1 MKFGLKIHSGLF
13 AVASG
18 QSVFLPEES
27 IYVGSNAS
35 WHSAVGSSLN
45 MEGCFVSGEYIFDFN
60 SANSKVSGQ
69 FDTLM
74 DFFNHTGGD
83 TWIRSDRWGY
93 GDPCLDIW
101 FGVSCDCE
109 GYVTG
114 LTLPNNGILGSIP
127 ESISSLSRINMIDL
141 HSRTAAQQVYDV
153 SSGVNRISGTVPSLS
168 NLTLLS
174 ILDLSGNRITG
185 FDSDLSSNRKLQLL
199 SLSGNRLSKF
209 PIGLEFLTDLRVLE
223 LQNNLINDTV
233 PTLAICN
240 MSKVYIIDL
249 GNNTLNGDFYD
260 SCLDS
265 LNPQVFDLSGLHP
278 WPSTSSGGLTGTIP
292 ESLVESWTNIEQ
304 GYLSFYVQFGIEGHF
319 SSTCVGVRFCRPNN
333 FRSHEDLAWIQSGSE
348 VPESVFQAIDLATR

>member
-1 MKFGLKIHSGLF
+1 MKFGLKIHSRLF
-13 AVASG
+13 GVASG

-27 IYVGSNAS
+27 IFVRSTAS
-35 WHSAVGSSLN
+35 WHSAVGSSMN
-45 MEGCFVSGEYIFDFN
+45 MEECFVSGEYILDFN

-74 DFFNHTGGD
+74 DFFNHTGGEK
-83 TWIRSDRWGY
+83 WIRSDRWGH
-93 GDPCLDIW
+93 GDPCLNIW

-114 LTLPNNGILGSIP
+114 LTLPNNGLLGSVP
-127 ESISSLSRINMIDL
+127 ESMSSLSRLNIIDL
-141 HSRTAAQQVYDV
+141 HSRMPAQKVDDVY
-153 SSGVNRISGTVPSLS
+153 SGVNLISGTVPPLS

-174 ILDLSGNRITG
+174 ILDLSGNQISG
-185 FDSDLSSNRKLQLL
+185 FDSDLSSNRELQLL
-199 SLSGNRLSKF
+199 SLSGNLLSKF
-209 PIGLEFLTDLRVLE
+209 PIGLEFLTNMRVLE
-223 LQNNLINDTV
+223 LPNNLINDTV
-233 PTLAICN
+233 PTLALCN
-240 MSKVYIIDL
+240 MSDVYIIDL

-278 WPSTSSGGLTGTIP
+278 WPSTTSGGLSGTIP
-292 ESLVESWTNIEQ
+292 ASLVESWTNIEQ

-348 VPESVFQAIDLATR
+348 VPETVFLSIDLANR